1 MVGSTES
8 YLWED
13 LLIDA
18 SNKIYSTFF
27 EDQKSTK
34 QKVVFYGCCGVW
46 GQERTLKLKGHD
58 DSTKT
63 DWTSLKSLQINSEV
77 DVLQFIKSKG
87 QGLFPKTHSGLCT
100 RHVPLVLRLEELVS
114 SDDQLLGKRR
124 SEETSQQAKE
134 RYDVVMNIHPPASQQ
149 STHKVEAK
157 PHILHKHKSTNQTQ
171 PQKDETADFGSWPE
185 PLSSSRSESLDSFT
199 TEEDCRISCNDERQ
213 RHPLKH
219 QSSA

>member
-1 MVGSTES
+1 MLLEVQFKVVGSTES

-46 GQERTLKLKGHD
+46 GQERTLKLKRHD

-77 DVLQFIKSKG
+77 DLLQFIKSKG

-100 RHVPLVLRLEELVS
+100 RHVPLVLRLEELVF
-114 SDDQLLGKRR
+114 SDDQLVGKKWLD
-124 SEETSQQAKE
+124 ETNQPEKPE
-134 RYDVVMNIHPPASQQ
+134 YIVVMNIHAPASYQNTIQ
-149 STHKVEAK
+149 MTAVNYEVEAT
-157 PHILHKHKSTNQTQ
+157 PHLLHKH
-171 PQKDETADFGSWPE
+171 
-185 PLSSSRSESLDSFT
+185 
-199 TEEDCRISCNDERQ
+199 
-213 RHPLKH
+213 
-219 QSSA
+219 